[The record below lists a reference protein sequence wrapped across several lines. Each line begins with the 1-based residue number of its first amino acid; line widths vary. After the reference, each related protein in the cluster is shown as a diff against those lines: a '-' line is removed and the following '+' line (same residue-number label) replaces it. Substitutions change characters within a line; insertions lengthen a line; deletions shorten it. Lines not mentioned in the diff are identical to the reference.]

1 MSNEAADYLLEKH
14 GIISLPHDIDHEA
27 YEMVLYRL
35 TQGRML
41 HPDMPLRLFCH
52 GNGGFT
58 YDALAMVDLI
68 RADGNVDGMLTGSA
82 ASMSAV
88 VWAAC
93 ARRFVYPNG
102 RIGIHPVSS
111 GHSDG
116 DRRIFHAEMEEL
128 EALDNRICQIFGDA
142 SSERG
147 SVWWHSRLYEDGDLK
162 WLLAD
167 ELMGIG
173 MAKPVSERTS

>member
-1 MSNEAADYLLEKH
+1 MANEAADYLLEKH
-14 GIISLPHDIDHEA
+14 GIISLPYDIDHA
-27 YEMVLYRL
+27 GYEMVLYAL
-35 TQGRML
+35 TKGRDL
-41 HPDMPLRLFCH
+41 HPEKALRLFCR

-68 RADGNVDGMLTGSA
+68 KQDGNVDGMLAGAA

-88 VWAAC
+88 VWASC

-102 RIGIHPVSS
+102 RIGIHPVSA
-111 GHSDG
+111 GHTDG
-116 DRRIFHAEMEEL
+116 DRRIFLAEMEEL
-128 EALDNRICQIFGDA
+128 EALDSRIIQILADA
-142 SSERG
+142 SSERTYN
-147 SVWWHSRLYEDGDLK
+147 WWHSRLYEPGDLK

-173 MAKPVSERTS
+173 MAKPISERTS